1 MKKNLLYSIV
11 AAGTLLVGG
20 LTAYAVSE
28 TVQLVPRQATLE
40 GTWITTPANG
50 GTTTAMPKF
59 ETTQTGAQ
67 YTQFNLAIDG
77 VEVADPYSDKISV
90 KYAGKTLV
98 NNKYIF
104 SEDPEDHYGWSVKT
118 NDEENGICIIVNK
131 EEFKTPGTIEIILQ
145 EGAFMTWDDDLS
157 PALTYTHTFEFGD
170 TPDTPVQVA
179 VKSCKPVAEAV
190 VKSLSKVTVRFDIT
204 KLGDNQVFCDA
215 TKADQITLSK
225 AGAAEPI
232 KATGVAFDEM
242 AYEEDTMP
250 YTIEFPETTEAGEYT
265 VTVPA
270 GFFWAAA
277 EQGAKPADAVSND
290 EITVKYTV
298 DPNAKSGMQVYT
310 ILDPVQSPETVESF
324 EEVNIDF
331 TEVSGQIQFADE
343 PNITITKD
351 GTPLAGVTCNLTWNW
366 NLGNMHTAKVYF
378 EKDEDTYVIKE
389 DGNYELTIGA
399 GSIFIENDQCEEIKA
414 KFIVKSATKSYSW
427 TATPQNEG
435 KIDLPTDKDS
445 YTQFTFKINGAEEV
459 SYDEWEDPNHDPIYG
474 TTAKSIQVTYNGES
488 VKNVANVAAGGE
500 SNIGYSLRSNLDEP
514 EIVIGI
520 SNQVFTKG
528 GVLAITID
536 EGRCTADGNYPTPE
550 IRYTCTVGEIQTTKD
565 YEVKVSPSMDIS
577 EEYLIDYFKDGFK
590 IEFINAQTVVPNMV
604 KDYDDDDKPIMVLE
618 KTPRLKVGDV
628 IYFGSVNVDEVK
640 DAECPTFIITYPEMF
655 DIDATLG
662 GYINFS
668 IDEGTFTVDGE
679 YDSPAIS
686 QTWRL
691 KRTKE
696 VDTSYIFGPGGDIVN
711 KGEGLYPMISFN
723 GDEYITLDRS
733 KVVVKFNEE
742 VLPTSEYTLNV
753 KNGTDVCIYFEFIN
767 EKYMDPTLTGKITVD
782 IAADAVTISGVKLPA
797 ISHTWNIVLPKT
809 FTYNVKGF
817 VSKYLAGPTY
827 DPKNPDLTTELPE
840 VSDLSEIIFEI
851 PDAKTAKLW
860 NKNYINLRS
869 RDYFSYGAHVPEIE
883 EVVGAEHPTF
893 KFKFEDA
900 PVDETIYE
908 LSLNYGAF
916 YVDNAHETPS
926 LVFSVIL
933 KKGSGVA
940 EIIGATADG
949 YTVITVDGK
958 VLFTNGTLDQVK
970 SLDKGIYIINGKKI
984 AVR

>member
-1 MKKNLLYSIV
+1 MKKNLLYSLV

-28 TVQLVPRQATLE
+28 TAPKKVTRATSTDWVLSPENEGNTATLPNNPNKVCE
-40 GTWITTPANG
+40 IVSLTLNG
-50 GTTTAMPKF
+50 F
-59 ETTQTGAQ
+59 DEEVDV
-67 YTQFNLAIDG
+67 YT
-77 VEVADPYSDKISV
+77 DKISV
-90 KYAGKTLV
+90 TYGGQPVNYNRFVRLDDDMLDAGQDNT
-98 NNKYIF
+98 
-104 SEDPEDHYGWSVKT
+104 GWAYTAIES
-118 NDEENGICIIVNK
+118 GIEIAINYKV
-131 EEFKTPGTIEIILQ
+131 FTTPGELVIKLE
-145 EGAFMTWDDDLS
+145 EGAFEGFDSMDPC
-157 PALTYTHTFEFGD
+157 PALTYTHTYGGGD
-170 TPDTPVQVA
+170 TPDAPVQVA
-179 VKSCKPVAEAV
+179 VKSCKPAAEAV
-190 VKSLSKVTVRFDIT
+190 VKSLSKVTIRFDIT

-742 VLPTSEYTLNV
+742 VLPTSEYTLNCLLY
-753 KNGTDVCIYFEFIN
+753 TS
-767 EKYMDPTLTGKITVD
+767 P
-782 IAADAVTISGVKLPA
+782 SP
-797 ISHTWNIVLPKT
+797 
-809 FTYNVKGF
+809 
-817 VSKYLAGPTY
+817 
-827 DPKNPDLTTELPE
+827 
-840 VSDLSEIIFEI
+840 
-851 PDAKTAKLW
+851 
-860 NKNYINLRS
+860 
-869 RDYFSYGAHVPEIE
+869 RD
-883 EVVGAEHPTF
+883 
-893 KFKFEDA
+893 
-900 PVDETIYE
+900 
-908 LSLNYGAF
+908 
-916 YVDNAHETPS
+916 
-926 LVFSVIL
+926 
-933 KKGSGVA
+933 
-940 EIIGATADG
+940 
-949 YTVITVDGK
+949 
-958 VLFTNGTLDQVK
+958 
-970 SLDKGIYIINGKKI
+970 
-984 AVR
+984 